1 MASPMI
7 TYAFLMPAVNVAIDT
22 YTAAKT
28 FQVRVTENTP
38 EGGTFANIGYT
49 ITNLLVPQGDRAVVL
64 VTPSPGDTI
73 NNIIGNFYEKGHGSV
88 ITDPADFAAVGERVC
103 VMADPYD
110 GYRLE
115 SIAVVGIDGN
125 SIPVSFVSSTTEYA
139 QNRSFTMLLTV
150 QGSSTY
156 ADVRTVDVQE
166 LQRQGFLSVITRRRI
181 GLPSDGK
188 TKKIKAALNACGCL
202 ERLSYWLT
210 TFWGVPC
217 RKRSRF

>member
-1 MASPMI
+1 M
-7 TYAFLMPAVNVAIDT
+7 TAI
-22 YTAAKT
+22 
-28 FQVRVTENTP
+28 Q
-38 EGGTFANIGYT
+38 
-49 ITNLLVPQGDRAVVL
+49 
-64 VTPSPGDTI
+64 
-73 NNIIGNFYEKGHGSV
+73 IGNFYKKGHSFV

-115 SIAVVGIDGN
+115 SIAVVDIDGN
-125 SIPVSFVSSTTEYA
+125 SIPVGFVSSTTEYA
-139 QNRSFTMLLTV
+139 QNRSFIMPASDVTITVLFTV

-156 ADVRTVDVQE
+156 ANVRTVDVQE